1 MSKQYQKKSASKKK
15 RAKKGHGPQRG
26 AYQSQA
32 SGVMGGMVQGFRRAV
47 GAQRSKEKKGNNLLW
62 TAATVALVALVG
74 LIAGY
79 YANAMFFP
87 GTEPQQPIE
96 FSHWDRLSKSQ

>member
-15 RAKKGHGPQRG
+15 RAKKGHGPQKG

-47 GAQRSKEKKGNNLLW
+47 GAQRSKSQDKKGNNLLW
-62 TAATVALVALVG
+62 TAATVALVVALLLWSFG
-74 LIAGY
+74 R
-79 YANAMFFP
+79 
-87 GTEPQQPIE
+87 
-96 FSHWDRLSKSQ
+96 D